1 MRKIQISVFASV
13 VIFTTSLY
21 ADSMKRYA
29 ENITITH
36 VSPTGGDGYYSGGSY
51 KMNFPTMTINP
62 INIKAPSFKAGCGGI
77 DLAFGSIQFLDVT
90 TITIM
95 LFLYF

>member
-36 VSPTGGDGYYSGGSY
+36 VSPTGGDGYYSGGCRYTFETRSVRFFTLQTAG
-51 KMNFPTMTINP
+51 FPEMLGRL
-62 INIKAPSFKAGCGGI
+62 IKQCGGGRMQ
-77 DLAFGSIQFLDVT
+77 A
-90 TITIM
+90 
-95 LFLYF
+95 